1 MTPILAQLAG
11 GYSLIQVIIF
21 LIVLCGVFGILFVVM
36 RQTGIQVPPWIIT
49 IFWIVVVC
57 FVAIF
62 AIRLLMSM

>member
-1 MTPILAQLAG
+1 MILAQLAG

-21 LIVLCGVFGILFVVM
+21 IIILCGVFGVLFVVM
-36 RQTGIQVPPWIIT
+36 RQTGIQIPPWLMT

>member
-1 MTPILAQLAG
+1 MILAQLAS
-11 GYSLIQVIIF
+11 GYSLIQVVIFII
-21 LIVLCGVFGILFVVM
+21 ILCGVFGVLFVVM
-36 RQTGIQVPPWIIT
+36 KQTGVQIPSWIMT

>member
-1 MTPILAQLAG
+1 MTILAQLAG

-21 LIVLCGVFGILFVVM
+21 IIILCGVFGVLFVVM
-36 RQTGIQVPPWIIT
+36 RQTGIQVPPWIVTIIT
-49 IFWIVVVC
+49 IVVVC

>member
-1 MTPILAQLAG
+1 MIPILAQLAG